1 MPTISLHIS
10 TSGNC
15 TINFTVNVSPSG
27 NFAIGNAQQSSKDNY
42 QYLFDDLDLDEHFTM
57 T

>member
-1 MPTISLHIS
+1 MPTISPHIS

-27 NFAIGNAQQSSKDNY
+27 NFVIGNAQQSSKDNY